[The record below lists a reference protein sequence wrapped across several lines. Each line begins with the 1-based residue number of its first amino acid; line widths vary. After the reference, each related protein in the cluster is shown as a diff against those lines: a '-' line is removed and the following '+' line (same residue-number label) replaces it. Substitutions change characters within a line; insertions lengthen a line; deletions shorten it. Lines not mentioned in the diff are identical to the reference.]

1 MALKHLTLIDYTSF
15 TLTNGLTVIHHLDK
29 STRLCVLNLLYKVG
43 SKNENPNKTGFAHL
57 FEHLMFG
64 GSVNVP
70 DYDTQVQL
78 AGGDNNAFTSND
90 ITNYYIT
97 LPEVNIE
104 TGFWLESD
112 RMLGLNLNPNVLNVQ
127 KNVVIEEFKERYL
140 NQPYGDVWLNLL
152 PLAYQKHPYS
162 WATIGKEI
170 SHIEQAAMGDVKE
183 FFNNFYAPDNCIL
196 VVAGNIDLEKTQALC
211 KKWFEP
217 IAAKNTVK
225 AIYEA
230 EPTQAKARHK
240 DIYSDVPADLLLKA
254 YHMPARTDNDYY
266 ACDLLAD
273 ILGAGKSARLYQ
285 ALVKENTIFTELDA
299 YISGDAEPGL
309 FIIEGKLCEHIGFN
323 EAESALAAQL
333 DKFFTNGLAQNELE
347 KVKNKSE
354 TNIRF
359 GDASVLNRAMKL
371 AYAAYL
377 GDINLVNTEVE
388 QYLNV
393 TAADIVRV
401 GKKVINPLN
410 SNTLYYHKNT
420 KAT

>member
-1 MALKHLTLIDYTSF
+1 MIDYNKF
-15 TLTNGLTVIHHLDK
+15 ILDNGLTVIHHHDE

-112 RMLGLNLNPNVLNVQ
+112 RMLGLDFNPKVLEVQ
-127 KNVVIEEFKERYL
+127 RSVVIEEFKERYL

-152 PLAYQKHPYS
+152 PLAYSKHPYS

-170 SHIEQAAMGDVKE
+170 SHIEQASMDDVKS
-183 FFNNFYAPDNCIL
+183 FFYNFYAPDNCIL
-196 VVAGNIDLEKTQALC
+196 VVAGNISLEHTKTLC

-217 IAAKNTVK
+217 IPMRHTKK
-225 AIYEA
+225 EIYEA
-230 EPTQAKARHK
+230 EPVQTAARHK
-240 DIYSDVPADLLLKA
+240 DIYTDVPADMIVKA
-254 YHMPARTDNDYY
+254 YHMPGRSHQDYFV
-266 ACDLLAD
+266 CDLLSD
-273 ILGAGKSARLYQ
+273 ILGAGKSSRFYTS
-285 ALVKENTIFTELDA
+285 LVKENPLFSELDT

-309 FIIEGKLCEHIGFN
+309 FIIEGKLHNHVTFN
-323 EAESALAAQL
+323 EAEAAIEKELQNL
-333 DKFFTNGLAQNELE
+333 FSNGLKAGELE
-347 KVKNKSE
+347 KVKNKTE
-354 TNIRF
+354 TNILF
-359 GDASVLNRAMKL
+359 GDANLLNRAMKL
-371 AYAAYL
+371 AFAEYL
-377 GDINLVNTEVE
+377 GDINLVNTEVDS
-388 QYLNV
+388 YLSVAEN
-393 TAADIVRV
+393 DILRV
-401 GKKVINPLN
+401 GTDMIKPEKC
-410 SNTLYYHKNT
+410 SSLYYHRKT
-420 KAT
+420 K